1 MQASSDAV
9 IFVMSNRGYAIEQAF
24 VDLEAFDPHGVFAPF
39 DNLPTWDYLALA
51 QAFGARGVR
60 LTNPTELFEFLP
72 SLSSPADGPTLVEV
86 VVPKHDLARQLKRL
100 AESPVTMRRRSSR
113 DGHLSWPNLRNLLK
127 CILSV
132 LKIAEVVVAMG

>member
-60 LTNPTELFEFLP
+60 LTNPTEPLRI
-72 SLSSPADGPTLVEV
+72 SSVIVFTGRWTHSGRGCGS
-86 VVPKHDLARQLKRL
+86 K
-100 AESPVTMRRRSSR
+100 T
-113 DGHLSWPNLRNLLK
+113 
-127 CILSV
+127 
-132 LKIAEVVVAMG
+132 